1 MNLQK
6 LILTTFTNFERVIPM
21 ILGGETKTSEK
32 TPDFLQP
39 LTMLVNVILAAVTIW
54 GVVVIIKNV
63 SEFSTAFQSQD
74 SAGMSSAIK
83 GFIGGLLMAG
93 IGALLTFLGITY

>member
-1 MNLQK
+1 MSLFK
-6 LILTTFTNFERVIPM
+6 IERLATVVVAA
-21 ILGGETKTSEK
+21 

-39 LTMLVNVILAAVTIW
+39 LKLLVSVLLSAVSIW

-83 GFIGGLLMAG
+83 GFVGGLLMAG